1 MNPESAGVP
10 GVMLR
15 LKRRIAS
22 YMYKLQILCFGYS
35 PQKRF
40 YPPCFFSRNAGPRP
54 GMRHRMDE
62 DKVQH

>member
-22 YMYKLQILCFGYS
+22 YMYMYHVANFVFRLHSTKKILS
-35 PQKRF
+35 AM
-40 YPPCFFSRNAGPRP
+40 FFLKKCWPSTWHEASYG
-54 GMRHRMDE
+54 
-62 DKVQH
+62 